1 MPERFIVNDDRDK
14 ELRKIEIR
22 MTIPDAHALE
32 NVFKKLYKLC
42 ENVQPVIPN
51 FTPGEM
57 ELIEE
62 LWKSIKSIR

>member
-1 MPERFIVNDDRDK
+1 MPDRFLVCDERDK
-14 ELRKIEIR
+14 EIRKVGIR
-22 MTIPDAHALE
+22 MTVPDAHALE

-42 ENVQPVIPN
+42 ENAQPVIPN